1 LRLVTIVGTGLLAL
15 GGMTVGW
22 IKFQEH
28 YGIFYP
34 TTYPKA
40 RLKQLPQGIEYV
52 EFPSR
57 DGTRVTGLLRE
68 GNPDKPAVLF
78 AHGNAGNMI
87 ARLPWFQ
94 NALPD
99 GWTGMILDYRGYGQ
113 SEGTPSVSG
122 LTKDVRAAAKF
133 LLQQTNQDDL
143 YYHGRSLGVPFAA
156 YASQH
161 VPAEGMILESGFPNA
176 PAVAREIMPVPGIGY
191 LLSVSL
197 DTVEYLETAQ
207 NKHGPFKKLIVH
219 GSEDRILPVELG
231 RTLYE
236 KAPKPKQWWLV
247 DRAGHNDLMLVAGDS
262 YAERI
267 KGFLKEDP

>member
-1 LRLVTIVGTGLLAL
+1 VGAGLVGVVGLTI
-15 GGMTVGW
+15 GW
-22 IKFQEH
+22 VKLQEN

-34 TTYPKA
+34 TTYPEA
-40 RLKQLPQGIEYV
+40 RLKQLPQGVEYV
-52 EFPSR
+52 EFPSQ
-57 DGTRVTGLLRE
+57 DGTTITGLLYE
-68 GNPDKPAVLF
+68 GKSYKPAVLF

-122 LTKDVRAAAKF
+122 LNKDVRAAAKF

-143 YYHGRSLGVPFAA
+143 YYHGRSLGVPFVA

-161 VPAEGMILESGFPNA
+161 IPAEGMILESGFPSA

-219 GSEDRILPVELG
+219 GSEDRILPVQLG
-231 RTLYE
+231 RSLYE
-236 KAPKPKQWWLV
+236 RSPKPKQWWLV
-247 DRAGHNDLMLVAGDS
+247 DGAGHNDLMLVAGET
-262 YAERI
+262 YEEKI
-267 KGFLKEDP
+267 KGFLEEGSP